1 MNVFAEKYNFYV
13 LYPEQTSSA
22 NANKCWLW
30 CAYHHH
36 LTPLHCSGDGLRG
49 CVCAG
54 EGRWEPTSQ
63 ARNGDNKLIA
73 DMTAKVIS
81 SYNVSS
87 SRVFVGGLS
96 AGAAQSVLVAVGIS
110 SGDSWSLFV
119 SWSCACVVVCDASCV
134 VCVVCVVLCEKGLLI

>member
-1 MNVFAEKYNFYV
+1 
-13 LYPEQTSSA
+13 
-22 NANKCWLW
+22 
-30 CAYHHH
+30 
-36 LTPLHCSGDGLRG
+36 
-49 CVCAG
+49 VCG

-110 SGDSWSLFV
+110 SRHPFSL
-119 SWSCACVVVCDASCV
+119 CLVVLCV
-134 VCVVCVVLCEKGLLI
+134 VCVVCRVVCRVSCRVSCRVEC